1 MINLDDKNS
10 KKKTHLVSLFIDK
23 NVTVYFDS
31 FGIEYILLEVLS
43 KIRNILLAIYLKYK
57 IMNLL
62 CSTFIAS
69 LSWNI
74 CFRKKTLLNYTVLFS
89 PNKYKNNDKI
99 IYKDF
104 KDKHGKTKASFEC
117 RIRKIDETRNYEMQ

>member
-1 MINLDDKNS
+1 
-10 KKKTHLVSLFIDK
+10 
-23 NVTVYFDS
+23 
-31 FGIEYILLEVLS
+31 
-43 KIRNILLAIYLKYK
+43 
-57 IMNLL
+57 MNLL
-62 CSTFIAS
+62 CSTFITS

-89 PNKYKNNDKI
+89 PNKYENNNKI

-104 KDKHGKTKASFEC
+104 KDKHGKTKASFEF